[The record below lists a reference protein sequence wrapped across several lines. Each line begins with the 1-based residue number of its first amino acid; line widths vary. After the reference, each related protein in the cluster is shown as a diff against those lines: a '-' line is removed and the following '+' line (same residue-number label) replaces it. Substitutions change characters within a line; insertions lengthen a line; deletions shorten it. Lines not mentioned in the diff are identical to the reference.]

1 MRPKSGL
8 PKRKALRRNPEFEG
22 GLFETTKF
30 TSSRKN
36 DESYSVLS
44 LFSGCG
50 GLDLGLLG
58 GFNYL
63 GKKYKKLNFNII
75 GSYDIDA
82 KSIDTHNLNLN
93 TNALV
98 SDLSKVSTTDLP
110 VAQILTGG
118 FPCQDFSS
126 SGLKKGM
133 STERG
138 QLFTVLRD
146 YMKLH
151 QPLIAVGENVPFLE
165 KLDNGIALKT
175 IKKEFEKVGYKVQVW
190 KIYCPDYGLPQS
202 RTRLFIICVRND
214 IEGFPEHPEPTHVFK
229 HVSIDEALDD
239 LVKIEDETIPNQSQY
254 FMATKATAG
263 AGQGDQKSKKG
274 ELAYTVRAN
283 AKARIHFHYS
293 LDRRLTVR
301 ECARLQSFPDEF
313 VFPHAAMNAMTQ
325 IGNAVP
331 PIIGHLVG
339 NQLQKF
345 LDSVK
350 FIK

>member
-1 MRPKSGL
+1 MRPKSGM
-8 PKRKALRRNPEFEG
+8 PKRKALRRNPEYKG
-22 GLFETTKF
+22 GLFETTKL
-30 TSSRKN
+30 TSDRK
-36 DESYSVLS
+36 DDLSYSVLS

-63 GKKYKKLNFNII
+63 GKKYKNLNFKII
-75 GSYDIDA
+75 GSYDIDQ

-93 TNALV
+93 TNAHV
-98 SDLSKVSTTDLP
+98 SDLSKVPTSELP
-110 VAQILTGG
+110 IAQILTGG

-151 QPLIAVGENVPFLE
+151 KPLIAVGENVPFLE

-214 IEGFPEHPEPTHVFK
+214 IEGFPDHPVPTHVFK

-239 LVKIEDETIPNQSQY
+239 LVVIEDETIPNQSQY

-331 PIIGHLVG
+331 PIIGHVIG
-339 NQLQKF
+339 KQLQKF
-345 LDSVK
+345 LDTVK